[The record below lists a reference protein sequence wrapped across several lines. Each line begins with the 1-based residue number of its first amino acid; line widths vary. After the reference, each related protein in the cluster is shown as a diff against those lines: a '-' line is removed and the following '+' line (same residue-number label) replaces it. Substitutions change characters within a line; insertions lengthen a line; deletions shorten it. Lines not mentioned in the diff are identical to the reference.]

1 VTVSPADD
9 APRPDAGEGFS
20 DAVTVAFGD
29 ARADLFGI
37 ARLGLADGG
46 ASGMTILFHRGEPV
60 EVRAEGGVGVG
71 GRPTSWNEVSA
82 AGLDTEVVEPLRAWR
97 LHYASD
103 DATLDLD
110 LRAVGAVATLDPESP
125 VARAGGMAGFD
136 QAVRVTGGATV
147 RGQDVAVDGRGQR
160 GHSWG
165 APDWD
170 RIRLARTVGAWLDDD
185 LSVALTAIRP
195 SGGKHHEDE
204 RVAATILDRD
214 PESGEARATAV
225 VEPRLS
231 TTYDADG
238 RQTAAGLELFVDEE
252 SFPRRA
258 AGEVRCGTTLDLG
271 GLQLHCAFFT
281 WRMEGR
287 TGVGRYDVLA
297 RADGS

>member
-1 VTVSPADD
+1 MTVSPADD
-9 APRPDAGEGFS
+9 APRQDAGDGFS

-29 ARADLFGI
+29 PRADLFGI
-37 ARLGLADGG
+37 ARLGLAEGG

-60 EVRAEGGVGVG
+60 QVRAEGGVEVG
-71 GRPTSWNEVSA
+71 TPASWSDVSA

-97 LHYASD
+97 LHYAAD
-103 DATLDLD
+103 DASLDLH
-110 LRAVGAVATLDPESP
+110 LRASGAIATLDPESG
-125 VARAGGMAGFD
+125 VARAGGMEGFD
-136 QAVRVTGGATV
+136 QAVRVTGTATIG
-147 RGQDVAVDGRGQR
+147 GQRVAVDGRGQR

-170 RIRLARTVGAWLDDD
+170 RILLARTVGAWLDDD

-195 SGGKHHEDE
+195 SGAKHHEDE
-204 RVAATILDRD
+204 RIAATILDRD

-231 TTYDADG
+231 TTYDAEG

-271 GLQLHCAFFT
+271 RLQLHCAFFT

-297 RADGS
+297 RAGS